1 MGVTGNDSLGVR
13 RTLSVKGKNFDYFSL
28 KLAEEKGIGSIARL
42 PYSMKVLLENL
53 LRYEDGRSVTSDD
66 VRAAAA
72 WNGKPSADDEIA
84 FRPARVLLQDLTG
97 VPAVVD

>member
-13 RTLSVKGKNFDYFSL
+13 RTLSVNGKNFDYFSL

-53 LRYEDGRSVTSDD
+53 LR
-66 VRAAAA
+66 
-72 WNGKPSADDEIA
+72 
-84 FRPARVLLQDLTG
+84 
-97 VPAVVD
+97 